1 MLEQELEQ
9 TKSSP
14 SSKLIK
20 PVITKQDLV
29 TRTEFLV
36 KNDSL
41 SYVEAI
47 IHICND
53 LDIDP
58 EDIAKI
64 IPPPLKEK
72 LLVEA
77 QRNHNVPVSSNT
89 GSLFDDCIG

>member
-1 MLEQELEQ
+1 MSTEELEKI
-9 TKSSP
+9 T

-20 PVITKQDLV
+20 PVITKQELV
-29 TRTEFLV
+29 ARAEFLV
-36 KNDSL
+36 KNDNL

-72 LLVEA
+72 LHVEA
-77 QRNHNVPVSSNT
+77 QRNHNMPRENNTSN
-89 GSLFDDCIG
+89 LFDE